1 MYGKPMRKAMWF
13 PVSALVGS
21 SLLLLAHAGCAK
33 HADFVEL
40 RDDLHKVARAQDQAH
55 KQQQEM
61 LRRLQALEAGKE
73 PGGLFSSRIDEL
85 AARLQVLD
93 ARLARFEDTLTS
105 QPATSFK
112 SDSAPGEQT
121 RQSKPAI
128 LPPLPERSPILPGT
142 PDVTPTS
149 AYNLAFNDYLNGRYE
164 LAVSG
169 FQRFLKDFSSTALAP
184 HAQYWL
190 GESYYSMKDYPRAMQ
205 AFEQVVNEFPRSEKV
220 PPALYKLGVAA
231 VESGDSFR
239 ARRHLKR
246 VIEEFPTSDEAKLA
260 KNKLAAIR

>member
-1 MYGKPMRKAMWF
+1 MRQAGSF
-13 PVSALVGS
+13 PLSALIGL
-21 SLLLLAHAGCAK
+21 SLLPLVHAGCAK

-61 LRRLQALEAGKE
+61 LRRLHALEGAKE
-73 PGGLFSSRIDEL
+73 PGGLSSRIDEL
-85 AARLQVLD
+85 AARLQVLE
-93 ARLARFEDTLTS
+93 ARLAREETQPSPPAAS
-105 QPATSFK
+105 QKPE
-112 SDSAPGEQT
+112 SAPGELA

-128 LPPLPERSPILPGT
+128 LPPPPERGPIMPGT

-149 AYNLAFNDYLNGRYE
+149 AYNLAYNDYLNGRYE
-164 LAVSG
+164 LAISG
-169 FQRFLKDFSSTALAP
+169 FQRFLKDFSATSLAP

-190 GESYYSMKDYPRAMQ
+190 GESHYSMKDYVRAMQ
-205 AFEQVVNEFPRSEKV
+205 AFEQVLNEYPRSEKV

-231 VESGDSFR
+231 VESGDSIR
-239 ARRHLKR
+239 ARKHLKR
-246 VIEEFPTSDEAKLA
+246 VIEEFPTSDEARLA